1 MIRLFEFEFLVP
13 QWFALYIQ
21 KTYTETINNSS
32 VMLKNGHAAIILSG
46 KMHAFLEEKKLYMLY
61 ISVLMIILRF
71 R

>member
-1 MIRLFEFEFLVP
+1 MKRLFEFEFLVP

-46 KMHAFLEEKKLYMLY
+46 KMHAFLEKKIVYA
-61 ISVLMIILRF
+61 IHFSFDDHIKI
-71 R
+71 